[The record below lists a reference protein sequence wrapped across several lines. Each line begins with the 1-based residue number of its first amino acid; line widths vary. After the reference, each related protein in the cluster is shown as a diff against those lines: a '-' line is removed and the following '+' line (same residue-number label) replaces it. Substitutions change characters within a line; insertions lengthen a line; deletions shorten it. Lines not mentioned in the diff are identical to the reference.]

1 MVTLFNIFMCNQFLI
16 LFLLSFFL
24 SLAIFQ
30 FTSVSSATNDDDG
43 FFSVVPEDYY
53 NFEDYHGAE
62 SKVSNQLDQEN
73 NTSDQNPSLTTSPLP
88 TTTKT
93 VKKHSFN
100 IAVTADWG
108 CEEDTKKNSKEYS
121 K

>member
-1 MVTLFNIFMCNQFLI
+1 MVTLCNIIMCNQFLI

-24 SLAIFQ
+24 TLVIFQ

-53 NFEDYHGAE
+53 NLEDYYGEE
-62 SKVSNQLDQEN
+62 SKVSNQIYQEN
-73 NTSDQNPSLTTSPLP
+73 STSDQNPSLTTSPPLP

-93 VKKHSFN
+93 VKIHSFN

-108 CEEDTKKNSKEYS
+108 CEKDTKK
-121 K
+121 